1 MPGRHLTDHQVR
13 LYMSLRRKD
22 KPSVAA
28 AKASFSTPT
37 AYRIESDPRPPSQQQ
52 TSRTRRRPDPLADIF
67 DEEVVPLL
75 VETPYLQAVTIF
87 DELCRR
93 HRLLPTGVRRTLERR
108 VRQWRALHG
117 PEQEVIF
124 AQTHPPGRQGLSD
137 FTATQHLG
145 VTIGGALLEHLLY
158 HFRLPYSG
166 FEYADVVLGGESF
179 VALSGGCQ
187 NALWLLGGAPEEHRT
202 DSLSAAYHNLDQ
214 AAQDD
219 HTRRYQELCAHYG
232 MRATRNNRG
241 VAHENGSVES
251 AHGHLKRAIEQAL
264 LLRGC
269 RDFDHLAAYRAFI
282 AEIVSRH
289 NARHRVRI
297 DAERAALQPL
307 PAQRSQDFEL
317 ERVRVTSH
325 GGFTLR
331 KVFYSVPSQLIGHTL
346 RVHLYDDRLE
356 LFLGASPLQSLPRGR
371 AHGDGRRG
379 HVVNYH
385 HLIHTL
391 RRKPMA
397 LLNLVYRDQ
406 LFPRDAYRRT
416 FDALLDA
423 LDERA
428 ACRRMVGLLALAHD
442 RCCEAA
448 LAAQLTDLLQAG
460 ELPELEPL
468 EARFAPDPQ
477 SLPQLNVRQGS
488 LADYDELLDHPAQLG
503 APQAGAA

>member
-1 MPGRHLTDHQVR
+1 
-13 LYMSLRRKD
+13 
-22 KPSVAA
+22 
-28 AKASFSTPT
+28 
-37 AYRIESDPRPPSQQQ
+37 
-52 TSRTRRRPDPLADIF
+52 
-67 DEEVVPLL
+67 
-75 VETPYLQAVTIF
+75 
-87 DELCRR
+87 
-93 HRLLPTGVRRTLERR
+93 
-108 VRQWRALHG
+108 
-117 PEQEVIF
+117 
-124 AQTHPPGRQGLSD
+124 
-137 FTATQHLG
+137 
-145 VTIGGALLEHLLY
+145 
-158 HFRLPYSG
+158 
-166 FEYADVVLGGESF
+166 
-179 VALSGGCQ
+179 
-187 NALWLLGGAPEEHRT
+187 
-202 DSLSAAYHNLDQ
+202 
-214 AAQDD
+214 
-219 HTRRYQELCAHYG
+219 

-307 PAQRSQDFEL
+307 PAQRSEDFEL

-397 LLNLVYRDQ
+397 RLNLVYRDQ

-416 FDALLDA
+416 FDAPPSVWLSSSTA
-423 LDERA
+423 TGCCSPAPPISHNACRPRA
-428 ACRRMVGLLALAHD
+428 ASWSWK
-442 RCCEAA
+442 
-448 LAAQLTDLLQAG
+448 
-460 ELPELEPL
+460 PP
-468 EARFAPDPQ
+468 
-477 SLPQLNVRQGS
+477 SGS
-488 LADYDELLDHPAQLG
+488 STSSTS
-503 APQAGAA
+503 